1 VNELALRQPQEM
13 ALSAQ
18 RSAQEMVGVTML
30 VQEVMRSVMKNGE
43 HYGTIKGCGDKPTL
57 LKPGAEKLC
66 MTFRLAAM
74 PEIQMTDLGN
84 GHREYRVLTK
94 LVHIPSQDVWG
105 VGVGVCSTMES
116 KYRYRGST
124 RKCPKCQ
131 KDGTIVQTKGGRNPG
146 GFWCVPDK
154 GGCGSNFDKNDQS
167 VAGQVAGK
175 AENPDIADQYNTVLK
190 MAKKRSLVD
199 ATLTATAASDC
210 FTQDIEELAETEE
223 RMAPPPPQRETP
235 TAPAPA
241 TNGNGKHD
249 PAKEFTSAV
258 RKWTGFKAEDRDA
271 VADARNAIAR
281 HHGHASAKDLT
292 PEQYT
297 QMTAYC
303 IQRMEAGDD
312 WLQWVNAGAN
322 Q

>member
-18 RSAQEMVGVTML
+18 RSAQEMVGVTLL
-30 VQEVMRSVMKNGE
+30 VQEVMRSVMKDGE
-43 HYGTIKGCGDKPTL
+43 HYGTIPGCGTKPTL

-116 KYRYRGST
+116 KYRYRGGS
-124 RKCPKCQ
+124 RKCPKCG
-131 KDGTIVQTKGGRNPG
+131 KATIIKGKQEYG
-146 GFWCVPDK
+146 GGWLCFAKK
-154 GGCGSNFDKNDQS
+154 GGCGEKWPDGAAAIESQS
-167 VAGQVAGK
+167 EEKQ
-175 AENPDIADQYNTVLK
+175 ENPDIADQYNTVLK